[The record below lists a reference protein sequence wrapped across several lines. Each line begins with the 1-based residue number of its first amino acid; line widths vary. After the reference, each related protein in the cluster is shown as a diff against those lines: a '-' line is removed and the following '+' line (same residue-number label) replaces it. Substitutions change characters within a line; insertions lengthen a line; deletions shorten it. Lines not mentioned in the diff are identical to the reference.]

1 MAALGPTKSAGSIVL
16 DIKAQ
21 GEPAPTGGTPT
32 AAASE
37 SKKKEKPEVIDGEVK
52 VNDYARPEFKY
63 SPWTQISALCKKNG
77 VLVVGCSGWL
87 LPRISHAT
95 IALTFCISGFIV
107 DSRHRFSR
115 CLRVAAVV
123 ILLLPL
129 RTTGAIPL
137 HVCVFTFLNT
147 FTAPHDPHFL
157 LTDPIPTFASRLLS
171 LCCNVAMIMTL
182 FCRLVISLSS
192 LSYPLT
198 STLLSSSF
206 PPHRRVNGRP
216 TSARS
221 PSLSSSWCYCS
232 FCNSLWTLSFLTWT

>member
-87 LPRISHAT
+87 LPRISRAT
-95 IALTFCISGFIV
+95 IALTFCISAFIV
-107 DSRHRFSR
+107 DSRHRFFEMPSGCCCRHSFAIIAHYR
-115 CLRVAAVV
+115 CYT
-123 ILLLPL
+123 PSC
-129 RTTGAIPL
+129 
-137 HVCVFTFLNT
+137 VCF
-147 FTAPHDPHFL
+147 H
-157 LTDPIPTFASRLLS
+157 IASQHIH
-171 LCCNVAMIMTL
+171 C
-182 FCRLVISLSS
+182 SS
-192 LSYPLT
+192 
-198 STLLSSSF
+198 
-206 PPHRRVNGRP
+206 
-216 TSARS
+216 
-221 PSLSSSWCYCS
+221 
-232 FCNSLWTLSFLTWT
+232 